1 MDGPLPK
8 LCPAVVLSYQDGWHS
23 AVALLLKAALIQGAS
38 GLNQYKNKF
47 KNLIRTNKFKFSFRG
62 LLYICLSLLLLSSSV
77 CIHNKLNNVLIIK
90 IKLNLTIPPGLDINV
105 CPVPVKTDVGQV
117 DLVLRLSDGRS
128 EKIRDSQA
136 CRYDGQIYFHWYNIL
151 GLLYKRALFD
161 LQFVHNLFWLKLKW
175 NARSKLF
182 YCIIYRS
189 SVLWW
194 SSRTLTKL
202 KSQSQKRFNERK
214 YQYLKYKNKNH
225 SGTDT

>member
-1 MDGPLPK
+1 MP
-8 LCPAVVLSYQDGWHS
+8 S
-23 AVALLLKAALIQGAS
+23 
-38 GLNQYKNKF
+38 
-47 KNLIRTNKFKFSFRG
+47 
-62 LLYICLSLLLLSSSV
+62 
-77 CIHNKLNNVLIIK
+77 
-90 IKLNLTIPPGLDINV
+90 GLDINI

-117 DLVLRLSDGRS
+117 DLVLWLSDGTS
-128 EKIRDSQA
+128 EKIRDSKT
-136 CRYDGQIYFHWYNIL
+136 CWYNGQIYFHWYKIL

-161 LQFVHNLFWLKLKW
+161 FQFVHNLFWLKLKW

-189 SVLWW
+189 SIW

-202 KSQSQKRFNERK
+202 KSQSQKRFKEQK